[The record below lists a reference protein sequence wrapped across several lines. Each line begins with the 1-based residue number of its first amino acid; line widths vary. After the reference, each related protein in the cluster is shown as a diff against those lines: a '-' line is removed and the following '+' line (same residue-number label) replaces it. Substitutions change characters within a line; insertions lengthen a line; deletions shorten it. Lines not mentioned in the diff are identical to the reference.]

1 MSFRISPTHIKQT
14 GVNASVK
21 KIPIPILKQ
30 VCGGWNQTWIWQ
42 MALGI
47 IDIKHVQDLK
57 YI

>member
-30 VCGGWNQTWIWQ
+30 VCGGWNQT
-42 MALGI
+42 
-47 IDIKHVQDLK
+47 
-57 YI
+57 

>member
-1 MSFRISPTHIKQT
+1 
-14 GVNASVK
+14 
-21 KIPIPILKQ
+21 LKQ